1 VGGYRDSVFF
11 KLWNSILKKINI
23 NIWAPDLLPN
33 YRKRQLNLGFN
44 YIPEHL
50 VFKNYK
56 NLNSNTYMKK
66 RLDKYYYKNRDILE
80 KFDLSYPITG
90 QLREN
95 RLNLIDKHI
104 WGYSLNKVK
113 KLDENEFYNLN
124 NNLNN
129 SFRFDNEIYINSKN
143 SFSGIVPFYFTN
155 RTHNLMTNINKY
167 SGSSK
172 YTISDIIHSNSPG
185 VYKILGYHNIRN
197 MGINKNFDSRFKIN
211 KNIPNFDILKS
222 SFFYL
227 KKKKSYNSLLSNFN
241 NQVKTSFVNNS
252 TLYLFLTK
260 LNNITKIKNKNN
272 IFSIVLKE
280 RESLNVFQKNKNI
293 SNYYNS
299 KNKLHFRIRNYYE
312 FIEYLKNKRYNGL
325 MDLFFENKS
334 KIKKSLYSTA
344 NSLVTKE
351 IKKNISNDLIY
362 DIDSL
367 EELSGFSFELNNMS
381 MDNKN

>member
-1 VGGYRDSVFF
+1 LENEHTDNINDLPGFQNNIFSDLKYRKTNKRSVAGRNFILKSMLKNIPENDYDTGISKNIKNIDGFDKKLTLIDLDVKKKKLNSFLGNSQKIYKEVGGYKDSVFF

-56 NLNSNTYMKK
+56 NLNHNTYMKK
-66 RLDKYYYKNRDILE
+66 RLDNYYYKNRDILE

-90 QLREN
+90 QLKEN

-104 WGYSLNKVK
+104 WGYPLNKVK
-113 KLDENEFYNLN
+113 KLDENEFFNLN
-124 NNLNN
+124 NNFNN

-155 RTHNLMTNINKY
+155 RTHSLMTNINKY

-172 YTISDIIHSNSPG
+172 FTISDIIHSNSPG

-211 KNIPNFDILKS
+211 KNIPNFDILKIS
-222 SFFYL
+222 LFYL

-241 NQVKTSFVNNS
+241 NQVKNSFVNNS
-252 TLYLFLTK
+252 TIHLFLIK
-260 LNNITKIKNKNN
+260 LKNITKIKNKNN
-272 IFSIVLKE
+272 IFSIV
-280 RESLNVFQKNKNI
+280 
-293 SNYYNS
+293 
-299 KNKLHFRIRNYYE
+299 
-312 FIEYLKNKRYNGL
+312 
-325 MDLFFENKS
+325 
-334 KIKKSLYSTA
+334 
-344 NSLVTKE
+344 
-351 IKKNISNDLIY
+351 
-362 DIDSL
+362 
-367 EELSGFSFELNNMS
+367 
-381 MDNKN
+381 